1 MQVQD
6 IMTQNP
12 MCAEPTTSLQQL
24 ARMMVD
30 CDCGGIPICESGT
43 DRLIGF
49 VTDRDIV
56 CRVLAKGFNPLQMTA
71 QDAMSTNLQTTKPES
86 TVDDVIHMME
96 RYKIRRVPVT
106 DDDGRVLGIVAQAD
120 LARRAVRLQPE
131 MMEEFEE
138 VLESVS
144 EPKIAM

>member
-12 MCAEPTTSLQQL
+12 MCADPSTSLQQL

-30 CDCGGIPICESGT
+30 CDCGGIPICEPGT
-43 DRLIGF
+43 GRLIGF

-71 QDAMSTNLQTTKPES
+71 QDAMSTDIQTTKPDS
-86 TVDDVIHMME
+86 NIDDVMRMME
-96 RYKIRRVPVT
+96 RYKVRRVPVT
-106 DDDGRVLGIVAQAD
+106 DDQGHVIGIVAQAD
-120 LARRAVRLQPE
+120 LARRVVRLQPD
-131 MMEEFEE
+131 MVEEFEE
-138 VLESVS
+138 AMERVS

>member
-12 MCAEPTTSLQQL
+12 MCAEPTASLQQL
-24 ARMMVD
+24 SRMMVD

-71 QDAMSTNLQTTKPES
+71 QDAMSTDIKTARPEAS
-86 TVDDVIHMME
+86 VDDIVRLME
-96 RYKIRRVPVT
+96 RYKVRRIPVT
-106 DDDGRVLGIVAQAD
+106 DDQGRLVGIVAQAD
-120 LARRAVRLQPE
+120 LARRAVRMQPE